1 MSNVTL
7 TIGGRPYTVSAADGE
22 ESHIEMLGRM
32 ITERVSRGGGG
43 AGQSE
48 PRMLLFA
55 ALMLADELHE
65 AHKQLPAP
73 GAEDESADSG
83 PEAHPATEVIARIET
98 LAARVE
104 KLAAHLEEP
113 PLEKAAP
120 VA

>member
-22 ESHIEMLGRM
+22 ETHIEMLGRM
-32 ITERVSRGGGG
+32 IAERVARGSGG

-65 AHKQLPAP
+65 LHRQLPPPQEEAP
-73 GAEDESADSG
+73 E
-83 PEAHPATEVIARIET
+83 PEVQPAAEVIARIET

-113 PLEKAAP
+113 AP
-120 VA
+120 

>member
-7 TIGGRPYTVSAADGE
+7 AIGGRTFTVSAPDGDE
-22 ESHIEMLGRM
+22 AHIEMLGRM
-32 ITERVSRGGGG
+32 IAERVARGGGG
-43 AGQSE
+43 PGQSE

-65 AHKQLPAP
+65 AHRQAAPPPAP
-73 GAEDESADSG
+73 PPAPEPELPPADVR
-83 PEAHPATEVIARIET
+83 PAAEVIARIET

-113 PLEKAAP
+113 AS
-120 VA
+120 

>member
-7 TIGGRPYTVSAADGE
+7 AIGGRPYTVSAADGE
-22 ESHIEMLGRM
+22 ETHIEMLGRM
-32 ITERVSRGGGG
+32 IAERVARGG
-43 AGQSE
+43 ASPGQSE

-65 AHKQLPAP
+65 LHKQLPPP
-73 GAEDESADSG
+73 GSQVPTSDAVPDSKPSA
-83 PEAHPATEVIARIET
+83 AVIARIES

-113 PLEKAAP
+113 AA
-120 VA
+120 

>member
-7 TIGGRPYTVSAADGE
+7 AIGGRNFTVSAADGE

-32 ITERVSRGGGG
+32 IADRVARSGGG

-55 ALMLADELHE
+55 ALLLADELHE
-65 AHKQLPAP
+65 AHRVAAPPAP
-73 GAEDESADSG
+73 EKAPAETT
-83 PEAHPATEVIARIET
+83 PAAEVIARIET

-113 PLEKAAP
+113 GE

>member
-7 TIGGRPYTVSAADGE
+7 TIGGRPYTVSATDGE

-32 ITERVSRGGGG
+32 VAERVTSGGTA

-48 PRMLLFA
+48 TRMLLFA

-65 AHKQLPAP
+65 LHRQMPPPGEQAP
-73 GAEDESADSG
+73 ESA
-83 PEAHPATEVIARIET
+83 PEPAQPAAEVLARIEE

-113 PLEKAAP
+113 AT
-120 VA
+120 

>member
-7 TIGGRPYTVSAADGE
+7 TIGGRPYTVSAPDGE

-32 ITERVSRGGGG
+32 VSERVARSGGGV
-43 AGQSE
+43 GQSE

-65 AHKQLPAP
+65 LHRQMPPPQEHTEEPVGAGPA
-73 GAEDESADSG
+73 A
-83 PEAHPATEVIARIET
+83 EVITRIET

-104 KLAAHLEEP
+104 ALAAHLAGP
-113 PLEKAAP
+113 ST
-120 VA
+120 

>member
-1 MSNVTL
+1 MTNVTL
-7 TIGGRPYTVSAADGE
+7 TIGGRPYTVSAPDGE

-32 ITERVSRGGGG
+32 VAERAANGAGG

-65 AHKQLPAP
+65 LHRQMPPPKEEAEEEAPAASHP
-73 GAEDESADSG
+73 TAE
-83 PEAHPATEVIARIET
+83 VLARIET

-113 PLEKAAP
+113 AT
-120 VA
+120 

>member
-7 TIGGRPYTVSAADGE
+7 IIGGRPFTVSAPNGE

-32 ITERVSRGGGG
+32 VAERVASGGGG

-65 AHKQLPAP
+65 LHRKMPPPQEEAPAEERAQP
-73 GAEDESADSG
+73 
-83 PEAHPATEVIARIET
+83 AHPAAEVIARIET

-113 PLEKAAP
+113 AT
-120 VA
+120 

>member
-7 TIGGRPYTVSAADGE
+7 TIGGRPYTVFAPDGE

-32 ITERVSRGGGG
+32 VAERVANSGGG

-48 PRMLLFA
+48 TRLLLFA

-65 AHKQLPAP
+65 LHRQMPPPAATAPEEPALPS
-73 GAEDESADSG
+73 AE
-83 PEAHPATEVIARIET
+83 VFARIES

-104 KLAAHLEEP
+104 KLAAHLE
-113 PLEKAAP
+113 
-120 VA
+120 

>member
-7 TIGGRPYTVSAADGE
+7 TIGGRPYTVSAPGGE

-32 ITERVSRGGGG
+32 VAERVASGGGG

-48 PRMLLFA
+48 TRMLLFA

-65 AHKQLPAP
+65 LHRQMPPPTGEAAASAPELAQPA
-73 GAEDESADSG
+73 AE
-83 PEAHPATEVIARIET
+83 VLARIEM

-104 KLAAHLEEP
+104 TLAAHLEEP
-113 PLEKAAP
+113 AT
-120 VA
+120 

>member
-22 ESHIEMLGRM
+22 EAHIEMLGRM
-32 ITERVSRGGGG
+32 VAERAARGGGG
-43 AGQSE
+43 PGQSE

-65 AHKQLPAP
+65 LHRQMPPPRDEAQEAAPEPEPAP
-73 GAEDESADSG
+73 
-83 PEAHPATEVIARIET
+83 PAAEVIARIET

-104 KLAAHLEEP
+104 KLAAHLSEP
-113 PLEKAAP
+113 AP
-120 VA
+120 

>member
-22 ESHIEMLGRM
+22 EAHIEMLGRM
-32 ITERVSRGGGG
+32 VAERAARGGGG
-43 AGQSE
+43 PGQSE

-65 AHKQLPAP
+65 LHRQMPPPQDAAVQPVEAEPA
-73 GAEDESADSG
+73 A
-83 PEAHPATEVIARIET
+83 EVIARIET

-104 KLAAHLEEP
+104 ALAAHLSE
-113 PLEKAAP
+113 A
-120 VA
+120 

>member
-7 TIGGRPYTVSAADGE
+7 SVGGRPYTVSAADGE

-32 ITERVSRGGGG
+32 IAERAQRAGGG

-65 AHKQLPAP
+65 AHRNAAPPAP
-73 GAEDESADSG
+73 PVETR
-83 PEAHPATEVIARIET
+83 PAAEVIARIET

-113 PLEKAAP
+113 AP
-120 VA
+120 

>member
-7 TIGGRPYTVSAADGE
+7 TIGGRPYAVSAPDGE

-32 ITERVSRGGGG
+32 VAERVANGGGG

-48 PRMLLFA
+48 TRMLLFA

-65 AHKQLPAP
+65 LHRQMPP
-73 GAEDESADSG
+73 PQAEV
-83 PEAHPATEVIARIET
+83 PEAPAQPAAEVIARIET

-104 KLAAHLEEP
+104 KLASHLDS
-113 PLEKAAP
+113 AAT
-120 VA
+120 

>member
-7 TIGGRPYTVSAADGE
+7 TIGGRPYTVSAPDGE
-22 ESHIEMLGRM
+22 ESHVEMLGRM
-32 ITERVSRGGGG
+32 VAERVAGGG

-48 PRMLLFA
+48 TRMLLFA

-65 AHKQLPAP
+65 LHRQMPPPAADAP
-73 GAEDESADSG
+73 QVSAQPSAE
-83 PEAHPATEVIARIET
+83 VLARIES

-113 PLEKAAP
+113 AP
-120 VA
+120 

>member
-7 TIGGRPYTVSAADGE
+7 TLGGRLYTVSAADGE
-22 ESHIEMLGRM
+22 EAHIEMLGRM
-32 ITERVSRGGGG
+32 VAERVSRSGGGPG
-43 AGQSE
+43 LSE

-65 AHKQLPAP
+65 LHRQMPAP
-73 GAEDESADSG
+73 G
-83 PEAHPATEVIARIET
+83 EAAPQAPASPSSEVIARIET

-113 PLEKAAP
+113 AT
-120 VA
+120 

>member
-32 ITERVSRGGGG
+32 IAERVTRGGAGP
-43 AGQSE
+43 GQSE

-65 AHKQLPAP
+65 LHRQLPPPQDETPEPAAP
-73 GAEDESADSG
+73 
-83 PEAHPATEVIARIET
+83 PAAEVIARIET

-113 PLEKAAP
+113 GA

>member
-7 TIGGRPYTVSAADGE
+7 TIGGRPFTVSAADGE

-32 ITERVSRGGGG
+32 IAERVARGAGG

-48 PRMLLFA
+48 TRMLLFA

-65 AHKQLPAP
+65 LHNQLPPPVTEALP
-73 GAEDESADSG
+73 HESAS
-83 PEAHPATEVIARIET
+83 EMQPAAQVIARIET

-104 KLAAHLEEP
+104 KLAAHLVEP
-113 PLEKAAP
+113 SPSA
-120 VA
+120 